1 MSLTPQLVLFE
12 EDHKRILEI
21 AERLVNDANAKAVF
35 LVDKN
40 GQLVAEAGELKGIDT
55 TSLASLVAGNI
66 AASGGLAKLIGEDEF
81 PVHFHQGER
90 DNVHITLVAQ
100 RIILVVIFDD
110 RSSLG
115 LVRLR
120 VKKAGKALSGL
131 LDAESNQPERAP
143 LIEDDN
149 QDDPLRHQ
157 RDVQIVPRPLM
168 EVVRE
173 LLLAEDLGE
182 PAGGGDVA
190 RDQRGQR
197 GGVQVLELAGV
208 GDHLAILVHEEH
220 GLGVGVAHESLGHG
234 QDPFLILLVQNEL
247 RSQGHPSRH
256 PLSSTTAPR
265 PLRGGPI

>member
-12 EDHKRILEI
+12 EDHRTIVELS
-21 AERLVNDANAKAVF
+21 ERLVHDANAKAVF

-120 VKKAGKALSGL
+120 VKKAGKALSEVF
-131 LDAESNQPERAP
+131 DHVFKRAESE
-143 LIEDDN
+143 LDD
-149 QDDPLRHQ
+149 Q
-157 RDVQIVPRPLM
+157 
-168 EVVRE
+168 
-173 LLLAEDLGE
+173 
-182 PAGGGDVA
+182 
-190 RDQRGQR
+190 
-197 GGVQVLELAGV
+197 
-208 GDHLAILVHEEH
+208 
-220 GLGVGVAHESLGHG
+220 
-234 QDPFLILLVQNEL
+234 
-247 RSQGHPSRH
+247 
-256 PLSSTTAPR
+256 
-265 PLRGGPI
+265 GGPGSPFAEISDEDIDNLFSD